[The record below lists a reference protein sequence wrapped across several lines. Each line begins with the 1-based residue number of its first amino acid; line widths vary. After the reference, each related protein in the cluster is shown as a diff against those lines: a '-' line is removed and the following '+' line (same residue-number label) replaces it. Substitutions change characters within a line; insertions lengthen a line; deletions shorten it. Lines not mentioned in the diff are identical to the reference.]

1 MRHLYRIFSSPQLA
15 LLLLVVFATAMGI
28 ATFVENDFGTATA
41 WVKIY
46 NAKWFELVI
55 LGLACCFAANI
66 FKYKLWRKDKWA
78 ILLFHLAFIIIILG
92 AGITRYHSYGGIMRI
107 REGASSNT
115 IISDQNYL
123 QVHISK
129 NQKTTHLEKEIYFS
143 PLKDNSF
150 SMQTHLDGNTIRIS
164 HKEFVADATPEI
176 IDDPEEGLPLLQ
188 LVVTSG
194 NGRETLFLKKGEKE
208 EIGSHKHKI
217 GFETKGSDII
227 NILEKEGVF
236 QVHSPHP
243 MDFFVM
249 AGQTAGTIKEDTL
262 QTLQLRTLYR
272 SGDFSFVPLSF
283 HPSGKIALVSTS
295 EKPKDND
302 QTKDDALALNV
313 DVNGKTKEATL
324 LYREGFL
331 PTTHELMVD
340 DVILSL
346 SYGAK
351 PISTPFSIKLNDFQL
366 ERYPGSESPSAYAS
380 EVTVIDGAIA
390 TPFRIF
396 MNNVLDHGGYRFYQA
411 SYDTDEKGTV
421 LSVNHDVIG
430 TNVTYLGYFLMMIG
444 MFFTLFGKK
453 SRFAYINKKLRKLK
467 RKEQQLVTLLLFGFL
482 SPQLPGQEKKDI
494 VPISVLVS
502 QQQIDQQHADLFG
515 RLMVQDL
522 DGRIKPIN
530 TLASEFLRKV
540 SRKPY
545 YKFNGEQQRIR
556 LDANQVFLAMHVAPK
571 AWQHIPIIKIDS
583 KKGGEFFAKLKIND
597 DDFIAFDDLI
607 NPKGEYVLTKVVEAA
622 NAKKPAE
629 QNEFDKEVLK
639 VDERFNILFNI
650 FSGNYLKIFPNSLD
664 IKDTW
669 FSYTHHFEDFPP
681 EDARF
686 VQTIIPN
693 YFNDV
698 VKQQWAAAT
707 EKLSYIDTYQATLGN
722 HIIPNDQRVEA
733 ELWYNQ
739 MNLNFWLFQV
749 FFTLGLIML
758 FLALAKIFIQKSVI
772 NVLWNTMIILSL
784 IGFLV
789 FTGNIMLRWYVA
801 QHAPWSN
808 GYEMLVFVAWVLMFC
823 GLLTYRKSDFALPL
837 STLFTGSLLFVSYLD
852 WLSPEI
858 TNLMPVLKSFWLKV
872 HVATIVSSYAPLALS
887 AILGLMV
894 LLLMIFK
901 TKSKGATIDLKIQEL
916 TYINEIS
923 MTIGLFV
930 LAVGTFLGGI
940 WANES
945 WGRYWAWDPK
955 ETWALISIII
965 YAIVLHLRFVPS
977 LKSTYVLNAASVIA
991 FGSIIMTSFGV
1002 NYYLSGLHSYAAG
1015 DPLPIPTFIYVL
1027 AIVVISVCLLAYV
1040 RNGQHSERGKLE
1052 TSEVN

>member
-1 MRHLYRIFSSPQLA
+1 MRYLYRIFSSPQLA
-15 LLLLVVFATAMGI
+15 LLLLLIFAVAMGV
-28 ATFVENDFGTATA
+28 ATFMENDFGTSTA
-41 WVKIY
+41 WVKVY
-46 NAKWFELVI
+46 DAKWFELVMI
-55 LGLACCFAANI
+55 GLAFCFAANI

-129 NQKTTHLEKEIYFS
+129 NQKTTHLEKEMYFS

-150 SMQTHLDGNTIRIS
+150 TMESNLDGSVVKIS

-176 IDDPEEGLPLLQ
+176 VDDVENGNPLLQ
-188 LVVTSG
+188 LVATSG
-194 NGRETLFLKKGEKE
+194 NGRETLFLRKGEIE
-208 EIGSHKHKI
+208 EIGSHKHKV
-217 GFETKGSDII
+217 GFEANGSDVI
-227 NILEKEGVF
+227 NISEKEGVF
-236 QVHSPHP
+236 QIYSPHP
-243 MDFFVM
+243 MDFFIM
-249 AGQTAGTIKEDTL
+249 ADQTAGTIKEDTL
-262 QTLQLRTLYR
+262 QNLQLRTLYR

-302 QTKDDALALNV
+302 KVKDDALVLNV
-313 DVNGKTKEATL
+313 SVNGKTEEATL

-331 PTTHELMVD
+331 PTSHDIVVD
-340 DVILSL
+340 DVTLTL

-351 PISTPFSIKLNDFQL
+351 PIKTPFAIKLNDFQL

-380 EVTVIDGAIA
+380 EVTVIDGTIA

-421 LSVNHDVIG
+421 LSVNHDVLG

-444 MFFTLFGKK
+444 MFFTLFGKR
-453 SRFAYINKKLRKLK
+453 SRFSTINKNLRKLK
-467 RKEQQLVTLLLFGFL
+467 QRERQLIGLLVFGFL
-482 SPQLPGQEKKDI
+482 SFQLTGQEKKDI
-494 VPISVLVS
+494 VPIPVLVS
-502 QQQIDQQHADLFG
+502 QQQIDQQHSDLFG

-530 TLASEFLRKV
+530 TLASEFLRKI

-545 YKFNGEQQRIR
+545 YKFTGEGQNIR

-583 KKGGEFFAKLKIND
+583 KKGGGFFAKLKIDEN
-597 DDFIAFDDLI
+597 DFIAFDDLI
-607 NPKGEYVLTKVVEAA
+607 NPDGEYVLTKVVEEA

-664 IKDTW
+664 AKDTW

-686 VQTIIPN
+686 VQTIVPN

-698 VKQQWAAAT
+698 VKQQWAEAT
-707 EKLSYIDTYQATLGN
+707 EKLSYIGTYQATLGK

-739 MNLNFWLFQV
+739 MNLNFWLFQF

-758 FLALAKIFIQKSVI
+758 ILALTKIFVQKSFI
-772 NVLWNTMIILSL
+772 DLLWNVIVLFSL

-789 FTGNIMLRWYVA
+789 FTGNIILRWYVA

-808 GYEMLVFVAWVLMFC
+808 GYEMLVFVAWVLMLC
-823 GLLTYRKSDFALPL
+823 GLMTFRKSDFALPL
-837 STLFTGSLLFVSYLD
+837 ATLFTGSLLFVSYLD

-887 AILGLMV
+887 AVLGFMV
-894 LLLMIFK
+894 LILIIIK
-901 TKSKGATIDLKIQEL
+901 TEKSERTIQIRIKEL

-965 YAIVLHLRFVPS
+965 YAMVLHLRFVPA
-977 LKSTYVLNAASVIA
+977 LKNDYVLNLASVLA

-1015 DPLPIPTFIYVL
+1015 DPLPIPKFIYVL
-1027 AIVVISVCLLAYV
+1027 VAVVVLISVTAFFKYRSNRKV
-1040 RNGQHSERGKLE
+1040 ESLE
-1052 TSEVN
+1052 SVT